1 MSTTERDI
9 KIPYPTEGV
18 IRSSQLDDTVT
29 PENSVQL
36 AVNANFDRV
45 GAIQTRPG
53 ITQYADA
60 LTGAIKNFGTLNN
73 SVVPDGYTKLDIVGS
88 DNVLIGNRSSSRLT
102 KIDDTHYLYLYADD
116 TSKGQAIICEIDLNS
131 GVATLLGSPVQFD
144 TAASFISC
152 SNIDANHCI
161 AFWNGS
167 SGKGYTQVIEI
178 NLGTWGITMKDSP
191 VQFEASTAGYNFS
204 QKSDA
209 NHFINVWTNGSN
221 KSLAQIAEVNLTTWV
236 ITMKSTPLEFSSVF
250 SNFHTSSIYS
260 DGLHMITFWVES
272 GLGYSQ
278 VLAINNST
286 WAVTALST
294 KFNFD
299 GVATVQNGSCASLE
313 DDQHFILFWK
323 GNTGG
328 YAQSFNAD
336 PGTFAVTAIGSH
348 LVFDANTTST
358 HGYSNTCVGV
368 GDGQHFVNS
377 WQNTVSL
384 GVYQNKSQLFSVDLG
399 TFAVTAV
406 GSPYI
411 GNHIFSNGF
420 SVLATPYRVITI
432 YQITNSSPG
441 STSITVF
448 GMTGVRYYNDFLYA
462 QQANGDVYSW
472 DGANWTSR
480 RTGLKVNNKA
490 RFAQFLNYLWM
501 VNGDFDDG
509 DPIATSNGGAFGTDM
524 VPADFPGGD
533 FISAGF
539 EGRVWVVVK
548 ATDTI
553 YYTDIVQF
561 APPSTYSLTFD
572 LSTNFI
578 KNFSPQD
585 GESITALMR
594 VPRALLVFKENH
606 IYRIYGASSVDAYPA
621 YNVGTYSQES
631 IIEAKDGIYF
641 HHSSGFYKFDYG
653 GQPVEI
659 SRRIIDFVKAIP
671 ATYYKDI
678 TGVWDG
684 FDAVKWYVG
693 SVTVEGVTYS
703 NCVLRYTISTQ
714 VWTIYDYTDN
724 VITAMI
730 SFDDGTTI
738 NQIAGTSVGKVV
750 TLDTGVTDLGKSIY
764 YEIIDRWRS
773 FTNMYANSKAI
784 SGMNVFTENA
794 GGMSVDYQ
802 TEKSPV
808 NEWKHVDT
816 VNEDYNSLFPNAS
829 TDDFAVIRFRYQ
841 GRNSGVPIV
850 IHGTEILSIQ
860 NKGYDQN

>member
-1 MSTTERDI
+1 MSTTTKDI

-18 IRSSQLDDTVT
+18 IRSSQLNDTVT

-53 ITQYADA
+53 VTEYADD
-60 LTGAIKNFGTLNN
+60 LTGEIKNFGTLNN
-73 SVVPDGYTKLDIVGS
+73 SVVPGGYNKVSIVGS
-88 DNVLIGNRSSSRLT
+88 DNLLVGNQQSPALG
-102 KIDDTHYLYLYADD
+102 KLDDSHYLYLYSDATGKAKAQVYEINLDTGVSTPIGSAIQFD
-116 TSKGQAIICEIDLNS
+116 TSCSYLNISQVDASHFILFWSGNTSKGYTQIAEVDL
-131 GVATLLGSPVQFD
+131 GTWAVTMKGSPVQYE
-144 TAASFISC
+144 A
-152 SNIDANHCI
+152 NI
-161 AFWNGS
+161 G
-167 SGKGYTQVIEI
+167 
-178 NLGTWGITMKDSP
+178 
-191 VQFEASTAGYNFS
+191 GYNFS

-209 NHFINVWTNGSN
+209 NHFVNVWTNGSN
-221 KSLAQIAEVNLTTWV
+221 QSLAQVAEVNLGTWAV
-236 ITMKSTPLEFSSVF
+236 TMKSSPLLVAGF
-250 SNFHTSSIYS
+250 SNFHTSAIYS
-260 DGLHMITFWVES
+260 DGLHMITFWNDA
-272 GLGYSQ
+272 GLGYAQ

-294 KFNFD
+294 KLTFD
-299 GVATVQNGSCASLE
+299 ATAASYGSCASLG
-313 DDQHFILFWK
+313 DDEHFILFWH

-328 YAQSFNAD
+328 YTQCFNAN
-336 PGTFAVTAIGSH
+336 PSTFAVTALGSP
-348 LVFDANTTST
+348 LVFDTNGSYS
-358 HGYSNTCVGV
+358 HGNYNTCLAV
-368 GDGQHFVNS
+368 GDGQHFNNI
-377 WQNTVSL
+377 WQNRLSITEAEM
-384 GVYQNKSQLFSVDLG
+384 KSQIFSVNLS

-406 GSPYI
+406 GSPY
-411 GNHIFSNGF
+411 
-420 SVLATPYRVITI
+420 LATHGYYTGISILATAYRIITV
-432 YQITNSSPG
+432 YQTTNSTPG
-441 STSITVF
+441 PSNLTVF
-448 GMTGVRYYNDFLYA
+448 AMTGVRYYNDFLYA
-462 QQANGDVYSW
+462 QQGNGDVYSW

-480 RTGLKVNNKA
+480 RTGLKVTNKA

-509 DPIATSNGGAFGTDM
+509 DPVATSNGGAFGTDL
-524 VPADFPGGD
+524 VPTDFPGGD

-539 EGRVWVVVK
+539 EGRVWVAVK

-561 APPSTYSLTFD
+561 APPSTYTLTFD
-572 LSTNFI
+572 LAVNFI

-671 ATYYKDI
+671 STYYKDI

-693 SVTVEGVTYS
+693 PVTVEGVTFS

-714 VWTIYDYTDN
+714 VWTIYDYAGND
-724 VITAMI
+724 ITAMI
-730 SFDDGTTI
+730 RFDDGTSI
-738 NQIAGTSVGKVV
+738 NQIAGNSVGQVS
-750 TLDTGVTDLGKSIY
+750 TLDTGVTDLGEPIY
-764 YEIIDRWRS
+764 YDIIDRWRS
-773 FTNMYANSKAI
+773 FTNMYASSKAI

-794 GGMSVDYQ
+794 AGMSVKYQ
-802 TEKSPV
+802 TEKSPA
-808 NEWKHVDT
+808 NDWKEIDT
-816 VNEDYNSLFPNAS
+816 VNENYNSLFPNAS
-829 TDDFAVIRFRYQ
+829 TDDFAVVRFRYH
-841 GRNSGVPIV
+841 GRNSGVPII
-850 IHGTEILSIQ
+850 IHGVEILSIQ
-860 NKGYDQN
+860 DKGFDQN